1 MDEDSAPSPNEFSRI
16 VALEAHRERPVSF
29 TILASLSECAA
40 LARRFDLV
48 RLDKLS
54 GAGELR
60 ARPGGGWR
68 LAAKLEAKLAQ
79 SCVIS
84 LREIPVTIIDEFEL
98 DFSPAVSP
106 DDEGDVDVADNAA
119 EPCPRDGRLD
129 VGEVVAQQLSL
140 AQRSAAILQ
149 PKIDAICQ
157 TLLAGEEDRPRL
169 EELRWRAGYDLALGR
184 ALAVKAR
191 TDGYNVMLAEAK
203 QVLAAYLFASPSCDH
218 D

>member
-140 AQRSAAILQ
+140 ALDPFPRAPGVTWAG
-149 PKIDAICQ
+149 KGEGEAGRQ
-157 TLLAGEEDRPRL
+157 TPFAG
-169 EELRWRAGYDLALGR
+169 LRAHMGASKAGTSND
-184 ALAVKAR
+184 
-191 TDGYNVMLAEAK
+191 E
-203 QVLAAYLFASPSCDH
+203 
-218 D
+218 